1 MALCKWSATVNFIL
15 KVFVGSLLLSV
26 AIKYGG
32 PFLHLPPSSML
43 ALGVVLF
50 PSTVMAIA
58 LWWRTQTYSP

>member
-1 MALCKWSATVNFIL
+1 MNFIL
-15 KVFVGSLLLSV
+15 KVLVASLLLSV

-32 PFLHLPPSSML
+32 PFLDLPPSSML